1 MRAVRGGTPAAAP
14 PPARVRG
21 NDWRAVDP
29 GPSAPAAPGEGVSVV
44 VPSFEAP
51 GELERTLAALERQ
64 SLPVDRFEVIVVD
77 DGSEPPVAL
86 PETTALD
93 VRLVRQTRRGF
104 GLARA
109 RNNGVRAARHDIV
122 VFLDGDLVAQEDLL
136 AAHARWH
143 RAVGDALTLGFCG
156 YADTRGLEAAALRN
170 GAVPVA
176 ALFADRT
183 VDPPW
188 TERHMART
196 DDLTAPRDDLF
207 RAVVGNN
214 LGIRRALFEALGGFD
229 ESFDRYGWEDTEF
242 GWRAQTAGA
251 LLVPARDAFAWHQG
265 RFRAN
270 RHGAKRR
277 DVAAQA
283 PRGAA
288 RIPHPHFRRP
298 GAVPGVPRT
307 VVVVTPA
314 APGAAATVAR
324 LLAGGDADIAVQV
337 VAGPGLDACALAT
350 LRTRFA
356 DDARVT
362 VAPSCAGLAA
372 APGAPFLVELPA
384 GADPGPCLVASLRR
398 GLGSGAVGVATLPDG
413 SRARI
418 LRASAVHRA
427 RRAGG
432 RPADYGPVAR
442 FALGRAGEAAAVLG
456 RCLSR
461 ALPAAR
467 RPLGGITRTVA
478 EIARVRTRADAHRVA
493 RWLGSGGRWWLATR
507 RGTNRAAAR
516 PARRVRVAVRPRQLL
531 TLAVHRARGG
541 AAADAAAAVRLVC
554 GTRRRAGPYERL
566 ARRIRRGAARRFLGS
581 TAALERL
588 VRGLSERAPTA
599 THAHAARA
607 IAAALDAGDLEAVR
621 AMARTAARRADLR
634 AEKIVSRRHRF
645 VWIANPKAGSRSLI
659 AALLAAD
666 PDALLVR
673 EATLAEVYAAFPAAR
688 AYFSFAFVRHPV
700 DRAVSCHGDKA
711 RGTGNVS
718 LAAFA
723 GLEAGMDLEAFCAWL
738 ATPWG
743 SDAFADR
750 HWLAQDVLLRE
761 RPGGRLPDFVG
772 RFERLDADARAVAGG
787 LGLRLP
793 GLARLNPGPAARP
806 PSAAARALLARR
818 YARDLDVFGYGAGS
832 AGSAGR
838 CP

>member
-1 MRAVRGGTPAAAP
+1 MRAVRGGTPTGAP

-29 GPSAPAAPGEGVSVV
+29 DFLAPAGPCAPVSVV

-64 SLPVDRFEVIVVD
+64 SLSVDRFEVIVVD

-86 PETTALD
+86 PDTTALD
-93 VRLVRQTRRGF
+93 VRVVRQARRGF

-109 RNNGVRAARHDIV
+109 RNTGVRAARHDIV
-122 VFLDGDLVAQEDLL
+122 VFLDGDLVAREDLL

-156 YADTRGLEAAALRN
+156 YADTCGLQAAALRN

-214 LGIRRALFEALGGFD
+214 LGIRRALFEELGGFD

-251 LLVPARDAFAWHQG
+251 LLVPVRNAFAWHQG

-324 LLAGGDADIAVQV
+324 LLAGGDADIAVRV
-337 VAGPGLDACALAT
+337 VAGPGADAGELAM
-350 LRTRFA
+350 LRA
-356 DDARVT
+356 GHAGDARV
-362 VAPSCAGLAA
+362 AA
-372 APGAPFLVELPA
+372 VPACPGPDAFPGTPFLVEMPA
-384 GADPGPCLVASLRR
+384 GAEPGRCLLPRLRR
-398 GLGSGAVGVATLPDG
+398 GLGSAAVGVATLPDG

-418 LRASAVHRA
+418 LRTWAVHRA

-432 RPADYGPVAR
+432 RPEDCGPVAR
-442 FALGRAGEAAAVLG
+442 FELGRAGAAAAVLG
-456 RCLSR
+456 RGLSR
-461 ALPAAR
+461 VFPAAR
-467 RPLGGITRTVA
+467 RPLGGIARLAA
-478 EIARVRTRADAHRVA
+478 ELAAVRSRADAHRVA
-493 RWLGSGGRWWLATR
+493 RWLGSGARWWLATR
-507 RGTNRAAAR
+507 RNTNRAAAR
-516 PARRVRVAVRPRQLL
+516 PGRPARFAVRPRQLL
-531 TLAVHRARGG
+531 TLAAHRARCGG
-541 AAADAAAAVRLVC
+541 PADAAAAMRLVG

-566 ARRIRRGAARRFLGS
+566 ARRILGGASQRARGSA
-581 TAALERL
+581 AALERL
-588 VRGLSERAPTA
+588 VRELSERAPTA
-599 THAHAARA
+599 THADAARA
-607 IAAALDAGDLEAVR
+607 IAAALDAGDLGALR
-621 AMARTAARRADLR
+621 AMARTAARRPDLG

-666 PDALLVR
+666 PDAVLVR
-673 EATLAEVYAAFPAAR
+673 EATLAEVYAAFPVAR

-718 LAAFA
+718 LGAFA
-723 GLEAGMDLEAFCAWL
+723 GLEPGMDLEAYCAWL

-750 HWLAQDVLLRE
+750 HWLSQDVLLRE
-761 RPGGRLPDFVG
+761 GPGERLPDFVG
-772 RFERLDADARAVAGG
+772 RFERLDADARAVARG

-793 GLARLNPGPAARP
+793 RLAHLNPGPAARP
-806 PSAAARALLARR
+806 PSAVACALLKGR

-832 AGSAGR
+832 AGR
-838 CP
+838 RP